1 MLAISFTFFVLFFCL
16 AMEIKWFILLS
27 LMMMFYPFFHFLN
40 FNLSLFSKNLYISLD
55 FFSFLMI
62 ILTFWIVFLSIL
74 SSMNILM
81 SSFSKLFLILFYLL
95 FFFLYMFFS
104 VSNFFFFFF
113 FFEATLIP
121 TLFIIVGWGNK
132 VERIKSGYYLFFYT
146 LFGSMPMLMS
156 IFFLKE
162 MNFSLIF
169 FFFNLKSTYYLMYMF
184 LVISLLIKM
193 PMFLVHSWLPK
204 AHVEAPLSGSMIL
217 AGVLLK
223 MGGYGLFRLMNL
235 FKKFSHLNSIWIYI
249 SLWGGILSSFICLRQ
264 VDLKSIIAFSSVSHM
279 SLVIVGIL
287 IFCYSSLIG
296 SLMLMVSHGLCS
308 SGLFFLANILYERS
322 GSRSIF
328 LNKGL
333 MSMFPSLSIWW
344 FIFCAFNMACPPS
357 LNLISEI
364 FLMNGLISWSF
375 LFVFFLMFI
384 SFLGGVYNLFL
395 FSFCNHGSMYSSIF
409 FFNSCYLIEYFIL
422 YMHFFPIFFFFM
434 KLDFFF

>member
-16 AMEIKWFILLS
+16 VMGIKWFILLS

-81 SSFSKLFLILFYLL
+81 SSFSKLFLILFYFL

-235 FKKFSHLNSIWIYI
+235 FKKFSNLNSIWIYI

-434 KLDFFF
+434 KLFFFF

>member
-16 AMEIKWFILLS
+16 VMGIKWFILLS

-81 SSFSKLFLILFYLL
+81 SSFSKLFLILFYFL

-235 FKKFSHLNSIWIYI
+235 FKKFSNLNSIWIYI

>member
-1 MLAISFTFFVLFFCL
+1 MLVFIFSFFVLFFGVL
-16 AMEIKWFILLS
+16 NGLEWGLILSFMLI
-27 LMMMFYPFFHFLN
+27 FYPFFHFLN
-40 FNLSLFSKNLYISLD
+40 FNLNFLAKNTFVCLD

-62 ILTFWIVFLSIL
+62 ILTFWIVFLSIF
-74 SSMNILM
+74 SSLKILN
-81 SSFSKLFLILFYLL
+81 SSSSNLFLAFFFLL
-95 FFFLYMFFS
+95 FFFLFMFFI
-104 VSNFFFFFF
+104 VSNFLFFFF
-113 FFEATLIP
+113 FFESTLIP

-146 LFGSMPMLMS
+146 LFGSMPMLLS
-156 IFFLKE
+156 IFFLKKT
-162 MNFSLIF
+162 NFSLTFSF
-169 FFFNLKSTYYLMYMF
+169 FVIEKSYF
-184 LVISLLIKM
+184 LVYLFLIISLLIKM

-223 MGGYGLFRLMNL
+223 MGGYGLYRFTFL
-235 FKKFSHLNSIWIYI
+235 FKSFLGLNSIWIYI

-279 SLVIVGIL
+279 SLVIMGVL
-287 IFCYSSLIG
+287 VFSSSSLIG
-296 SLMLMVSHGLCS
+296 SLMLMVAHGLCS
-308 SGLFFLANILYERS
+308 SGLFFLANVLYERS

-344 FIFCAFNMACPPS
+344 FIFCSFNMACPPS

-364 FLMNGLISWSF
+364 FLMNGLVSWSF
-375 LFVFFLMFI
+375 VFVFFLMFL

-395 FSFCNHGSMYSSIF
+395 FSFCNHGSLYSSIF
-409 FFNSCYLIEYFIL
+409 FFNSCYLIEYYIL
-422 YMHFFPIFFFFM
+422 YLHFFPIFFFFL
-434 KLDFFF
+434 KLDFFY

>member
-1 MLAISFTFFVLFFCL
+1 M
-16 AMEIKWFILLS
+16 
-27 LMMMFYPFFHFLN
+27 
-40 FNLSLFSKNLYISLD
+40 
-55 FFSFLMI
+55 
-62 ILTFWIVFLSIL
+62 TFWIVFLSIL
-74 SSMNILM
+74 SSINILI
-81 SSFSKLFLILFYLL
+81 SSFSKLFLILFYFL

-104 VSNFFFFFF
+104 VRNFFFFFF

-146 LFGSMPMLMS
+146 LFGSIPMLIR

-162 MNFSLIF
+162 INFSLIF
-169 FFFNLKSTYYLMYMF
+169 FFFNLKRTYYLIYIF
-184 LVISLLIKM
+184 LVISLLIKI
-193 PMFLVHSWLPK
+193 PIFLVHSWLPK
-204 AHVEAPLSGSMIL
+204 AHVEAPLRGSIIL

-223 MGGYGLFRLMNL
+223 IGGYGLFRLINL
-235 FKKFSHLNSIWIYI
+235 FKKFSDLNSIWIYI
-249 SLWGGILSSFICLRQ
+249 SLWGGILSRFICLRQ

-296 SLMLMVSHGLCS
+296 SLILIVSHGLCS

-322 GSRSIF
+322 GRRRIF

-333 MSMFPSLSIWW
+333 ISIFPSLSIWW

-357 LNLISEI
+357 LNLIREI
-364 FLMNGLISWSF
+364 FLINGLISWRF
-375 LFVFFLMFI
+375 LFVFFLIFI

-395 FSFCNHGSMYSSIF
+395 FSFCNHGSIYSRIF

-422 YMHFFPIFFFFM
+422 YIHFFPIFFFFI